1 MSDSNLID
9 DDLPT
14 VEIKISKARSG
25 QVVMHERYQVAP
37 ELVSTLV
44 DDLNEVIA
52 SLSAADQQ
60 RVTKRARQLKRRNGK
75 TITRIDLTIRPRLP
89 VAQPSFE
96 QQFKEVAQCL
106 QPADRRP
113 RSR

>member
-1 MSDSNLID
+1 MSDSPVPD

-14 VEIKISKARSG
+14 VEVKISKARSG

-37 ELVSTLV
+37 ELVSILV

-52 SLSAADQQ
+52 LLPDADQQ
-60 RVTKRARQLKRRNGK
+60 RVIKRKRTLKRRNGQ
-75 TITRIDLTIRPRLP
+75 TITRIDLTIQPRLP

-106 QPADRRP
+106 QPNDRRP